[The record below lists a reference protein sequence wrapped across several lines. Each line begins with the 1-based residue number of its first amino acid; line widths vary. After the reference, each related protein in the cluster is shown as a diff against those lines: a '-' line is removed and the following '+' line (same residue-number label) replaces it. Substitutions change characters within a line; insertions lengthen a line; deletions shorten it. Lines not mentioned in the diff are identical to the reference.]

1 MNNKNK
7 QRIPFVLDINILPY
21 LSILDINKFKTS
33 SDFTNKYIIYHE
45 KRVIE
50 QCANVI
56 KKFFIYSHKL
66 FCDSKKYS
74 NDSLIKFNKS
84 NKFYKRLK
92 FIYVNLPYMD
102 EYTLDY
108 ANSWIKNT
116 CEYKK
121 NLVQKYL
128 TVNDNKKYT
137 KYELHKLMTH
147 MDINDIFYIGW

>member
-1 MNNKNK
+1 
-7 QRIPFVLDINILPY
+7 
-21 LSILDINKFKTS
+21 
-33 SDFTNKYIIYHE
+33 
-45 KRVIE
+45 
-50 QCANVI
+50 
-56 KKFFIYSHKL
+56 
-66 FCDSKKYS
+66 
-74 NDSLIKFNKS
+74 
-84 NKFYKRLK
+84 
-92 FIYVNLPYMD
+92 MD